1 MIAQEEIL
9 YFLQSSN
16 TRFTERFNEIEQVAG
31 LMTGMNK
38 SPGPITNMN
47 VLKWDKLDTEAVL
60 TQEM

>member
-1 MIAQEEIL
+1 M

-16 TRFTERFNEIEQVAG
+16 TRFAERFNEIEQVAG

-38 SPGPITNMN
+38 SPGPITNTD